1 MKLLLLYSQSHNL
14 AIKKKKN
21 YTRPVSR
28 HNKYLAE
35 FLLMRCS
42 NCDACARV
50 SDNCLAQCRSFVR
63 PESRICLARN
73 FYAELVRQKGGKKAV
88 D

>member
-1 MKLLLLYSQSHNL
+1 MNF
-14 AIKKKKN
+14 
-21 YTRPVSR
+21 YTRPVSK

-42 NCDACARV
+42 NCHACARV
-50 SDNCLAQCRSFVR
+50 SDNCLAQSRSFVR
-63 PESRICLARN
+63 PESLICLARN
-73 FYAELVRQKGGKKAV
+73 FHTELEKQKGGKKAI

>member
-1 MKLLLLYSQSHNL
+1 MKLLLLYSHSHNL
-14 AIKKKKN
+14 AIKKKI
-21 YTRPVSR
+21 YTRLVSR
-28 HNKYLAE
+28 HYKYLAE

-42 NCDACARV
+42 NCDGCARV

-63 PESRICLARN
+63 PESRICLVRN
-73 FYAELVRQKGGKKAV
+73 FYTELERQKGGKKAI

>member
-14 AIKKKKN
+14 AIKKN
-21 YTRPVSR
+21 IYTRPVSR

-73 FYAELVRQKGGKKAV
+73 FYTELEKQKGGKEAI